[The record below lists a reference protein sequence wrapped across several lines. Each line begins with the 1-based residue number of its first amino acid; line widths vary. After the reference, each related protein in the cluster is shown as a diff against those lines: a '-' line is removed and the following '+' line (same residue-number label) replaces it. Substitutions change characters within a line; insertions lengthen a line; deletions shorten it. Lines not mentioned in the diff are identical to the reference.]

1 MKRLRLTETRN
12 HNNLTRKQLDA
23 RHLVRVVRCF
33 FSGVAAVGCSA
44 GGPQLS
50 EAAERGKTTYFTVC
64 IACHNA
70 KPTLD
75 ALGPPI
81 AGASRELLEARVCTA
96 TYPPG
101 YEPKRKS
108 QAMPAFPHLAATSTT
123 SRPTSRNVVP
133 RTDATS

>member
-1 MKRLRLTETRN
+1 
-12 HNNLTRKQLDA
+12 LTRKQLDA
-23 RHLVRVVRCF
+23 RHLVLRFALLLC
-33 FSGVAAVGCSA
+33 VAAVGCSA
-44 GGPQLS
+44 GGPELS
-50 EAAERGKTTYFTVC
+50 EAAERGKATYFSVC

-81 AGASRELLEARVCTA
+81 AGASREVLEARVVHG

-108 QAMPAFPHLAATSTT
+108 QAMPAFPHLAPNIDDLAAYLAECC
-123 SRPTSRNVVP
+123 PAN
-133 RTDATS
+133 

>member
-1 MKRLRLTETRN
+1 
-12 HNNLTRKQLDA
+12 LTRKQLDA
-23 RHLVRVVRCF
+23 RHLVLLLLW
-33 FSGVAAVGCSA
+33 GCSP
-44 GGPQLS
+44 GGPELS

-81 AGASRELLEARVCTA
+81 AGASRELLEARVVYG

-101 YEPKRKS
+101 YAPKRKS
-108 QAMPAFPHLAATSTT
+108 QAMPAFPHLAANIDDLAAYLAECC
-123 SRPTSRNVVP
+123 PAN
-133 RTDATS
+133 